1 MLLAVESRVR
11 LLERDHLQQ
20 DYNDIVTMLDVSDN
34 PITMEGAGLILQ
46 SAVDNGVCEE
56 GYSGNEEDDAT
67 EKMNRMLC
75 YML

>member
-1 MLLAVESRVR
+1 
-11 LLERDHLQQ
+11 
-20 DYNDIVTMLDVSDN
+20 
-34 PITMEGAGLILQ
+34 MEGAGLILQ

-67 EKMNRMLC
+67 EKTDRMLC